1 MPIVNGYC
9 TLAQVKAALRLTDN
23 ADDTLLESA
32 IQSASRRIDGYCNRW
47 FYKTNQTAVQVYP
60 ASIYEC
66 GVLNDIANSSVTVKI
81 DSLGDGSYAT
91 TWTQGQQYQLEPL
104 NTAITGKPYRRI
116 VCINGYS
123 FPFANDKPLVQ
134 VTAQWG
140 WNAIPSDVE
149 QACILLSMRQFA
161 RLNAALG
168 VVGFADMAIQVRAV
182 DPDVRDL
189 LQQFVLPTAGA
200 GTV

>member
-1 MPIVNGYC
+1 MAIVNGYC

-47 FYKTNQTAVQVYP
+47 FYKTSQTAMQVYP
-60 ASIYEC
+60 ASIYQC
-66 GVLNDIANSSVTVKI
+66 GVPNDIATSTVTVKI
-81 DSLGDGSYAT
+81 DSVGDGSYAT
-91 TWTQGQQYQLEPL
+91 TWTQSQQYQLEPL
-104 NTAITGKPYRRI
+104 NTVITGKPYRRI
-116 VCINGYS
+116 VAINGYS
-123 FPFANDKPLVQ
+123 FPIADDKPLVQ

-140 WNAIPSDVE
+140 WNAVPSDVE
-149 QACILLSMRQFA
+149 QAAILLSMRQFA

-189 LQQFVLPTAGA
+189 LHPYKLEVTA
-200 GTV
+200 

>member
-1 MPIVNGYC
+1 MAIVNGYC

-23 ADDTLLESA
+23 TDDTLIESA

-47 FYKTNQTAVQVYP
+47 FYKTAQTPIQVYP

-66 GVLNDIANSSVTVKI
+66 GVLNDIANNSVTVKI

-91 TWTQGQQYQLEPL
+91 TWTQGQQYQIEPL

-140 WNAIPSDVE
+140 WNAVPSDVE

-189 LQQFVLPTAGA
+189 LNQYVLLTAGA
-200 GTV
+200 VSS